1 MNISNLMA
9 AHGVG
14 VGGRKF
20 DFKKEM
26 LVSATRMRR
35 TTHGQTTDT
44 DPVVAVGKTK
54 VAQRRSESFSVVDVY
69 DHRTKQLICSINL
82 SSQFGVGFYPDTTSA
97 IISGAFIGDYLV
109 MSIFNGSTRHQPV
122 YNATTGAYVRNLSA
136 GYGWIDWRI
145 GPDDAL
151 YTVENANLRKIDTSG
166 NIVWTTL
173 ISTSNGN
180 GAIIAG
186 FEDGFVY
193 IGHSANG
200 IMSYYNMTTGAKQA
214 ERMVTSYSTQTIGT
228 MRKFGSE
235 YFVLNSGNE
244 YRVFTDNTLQTPAR
258 TVKGVSFFYKISD
271 TEMLVCGYAGTAG
284 YGEMFTVNPANFAVI
299 NPCISAFN
307 ILEQPIYEEQGK
319 VIYFPAKKTQGDFMA
334 GQSLVKVHLKG

>member
-1 MNISNLMA
+1 MNIANLLA

-14 VGGRKF
+14 AGERKI
-20 DFKKEM
+20 DLKKEM

-35 TTHGQTTDT
+35 TTQGQTTDT
-44 DPVVAVGKTK
+44 DFVVAVGKTR
-54 VAQRRSESFSVVDVY
+54 VAQRRSESFSLIDVY

-82 SSQFGVGFYPDTTSA
+82 SSQFGGGFYPDVSA
-97 IISGAFIGDYLV
+97 VVISGAFIGDYLV
-109 MSIFNGSTRHQPV
+109 MRIFNGSTRHQPV
-122 YNATTGAYVRNLSA
+122 YNATTGEYIRNL
-136 GYGWIDWRI
+136 GTGNTWEDWRI
-145 GPDDAL
+145 GPDGAL
-151 YTVENANLRKIDTSG
+151 YTVDYGNLRKIDTNG
-166 NIVWTTL
+166 NTVWTAL
-173 ISTSNGN
+173 ISSSNGG
-180 GAIIAG
+180 GAVIAG

-200 IMSYYNMTTGAKQA
+200 VMSYYNMTTSAKIA
-214 ERMVTSYSTQTIGT
+214 ERMVTNYSTQSVRS

-258 TVKGVSFFYKISD
+258 TVTGVSFFYKISD